1 MLQKTTVKPVNIV
14 LILCVLKCAQISI
27 STVLN
32 VKPFLREVFRKKK
45 GISIFAS
52 CRSFYLCFKNSFKN
66 CIVAKN
72 NIL

>member
-32 VKPFLREVFRKKK
+32 VKPFLREVFRKKRN
-45 GISIFAS
+45 FFF
-52 CRSFYLCFKNSFKN
+52 CFMSFFLPLLQKQFQELYCS
-66 CIVAKN
+66 
-72 NIL
+72 